1 MIDKKSI
8 STQKNTDA
16 KDEIDLGRLY
26 GSLLDHRWLIAGVTV
41 FFTLLG
47 VLYSMFSTPVYQ
59 ASSMIQVEST
69 QGNLVMNQLSGFL
82 PDAKPDSNAEIN
94 LLTSRMVL
102 GKTISDLNLDT
113 VVKPNYMP
121 VIGAGWARL
130 MGQTAPEVAVS
141 RFNVPAKMRGQ
152 ELTLSMGEN
161 QAWTLADEDGNALLN
176 GTVGQLATK
185 DDYSLLIS
193 DSTAEAGQEFS
204 ITKMSFLATYNGLFA
219 NLLVEDRGKDTGVL
233 NMTLTGTDPDKTQ
246 TVLNSIANNY
256 LLQNV
261 QRKSAEAEQS
271 LSFIQKQLPEVR
283 GKLDDSENKLNT
295 FRQTNDS
302 VDLSL
307 EAKSMLDT
315 MVNVDN
321 QLNELTFREAEIS
334 KLYTR
339 EHPAYRTLLEN
350 RKTLQS
356 EKSRLEKK
364 VGALPKTQQEIIRLT
379 RDVDAGQQ
387 VYMQLLNKQ
396 QELSINKASTVGNVR
411 IVDPALVQYK
421 PIAPRT
427 PLIIAI
433 AFILGLIF
441 STLYVLIKTIMV
453 RGVESPEQ
461 LENSG
466 INVYASI
473 PLSEWQQQKD
483 RQLYKLAKT
492 SGKKSIRSAELLAMA
507 NPADLA
513 VEAIRSLRTTM
524 HFAMLDAKNNMVMI
538 SGTSPGIGKT
548 FVSSNL
554 ATVVAQSGQRVVFV
568 DADMRK
574 GYAHELFQK
583 EGKRGLSDVL
593 ANQINLEQAI
603 QPTDID
609 NLHFVAR
616 GQIPPN
622 PSELLM
628 SQKFSQMMEELQ
640 KRYDIVIVDTPPILA
655 VTDAAVIGMQA
666 GTSLVVAGFE
676 KTTVKEVEVSIR
688 RFEQNGI
695 EIKGA
700 ILNLVMKKA
709 AGYYGYGY
717 YHYSYETQKS

>member
-1 MIDKKSI
+1 MDKKAI
-8 STQKNTDA
+8 STPKNADA

-26 GSLLDHRWLIAGVTV
+26 GSLLDHRWLIAGVTAL
-41 FFTLLG
+41 FTLIG
-47 VLYSMFSTPVYQ
+47 VLYAMFATPVYQ
-59 ASSMIQVEST
+59 ATALVQVEKT
-69 QGNLVMNQLSGFL
+69 QGNIVMNNLSGLL
-82 PDAKPDSNAEIN
+82 PDAKPNSNAEIE

-102 GKTISDLNLDT
+102 GKTIEDLGLDT
-113 VVKPNYMP
+113 GVEPHYFP
-121 VIGAGWARL
+121 LIGKGWARL
-130 MGQTAPEVAVS
+130 IGEAEPTLAVS
-141 RFNVPAKMRGQ
+141 RFRVPTPLLNQ
-152 ELTLSMGEN
+152 PLNLTLG
-161 QAWTLADEDGNALLN
+161 ADKRWTLSDDNDRTLLS
-176 GTVGQLATK
+176 GRVGQLATRG
-185 DDYSLLIS
+185 DFSLLIS
-193 DSTAEAGQEFS
+193 GSHAAAGQSFS
-204 ITKMSFLATYNGLFA
+204 LTKRAFLPTYNALFG
-219 NLLVEDRGKDTGVL
+219 NLVVEDRGKDSGVL
-233 NMTLTGTDPDKTQ
+233 NMTLTGTDPELTQ
-246 TVLNSIANNY
+246 RVLNSIADNY

-261 QRKSAEAEQS
+261 ARKSAEAEKS
-271 LSFIQKQLPEVR
+271 LSFVQKQLPEVR
-283 GKLDDSENKLNT
+283 ARLDEAENKLNA
-295 FRQTNDS
+295 FRQSNDS

-339 EHPAYRTLLEN
+339 EHPAYRTLLEK
-350 RKTLQS
+350 RQTLID
-356 EKSRLEKK
+356 EKKRLESK
-364 VGALPKTQQEIIRLT
+364 VGNLPRTQQEIIRLT
-379 RDVDAGQQ
+379 RDVDAGQA

-411 IVDPALVQYK
+411 IIDRALVQYK

-427 PLIIAI
+427 PLIVGIALV
-433 AFILGLIF
+433 LGLIF

-461 LENSG
+461 LENNG

-492 SGKKSIRSAELLAMA
+492 GVSKPLRSAELLALA

-524 HFAMLDAKNNMVMI
+524 HFAMLDAKNNVVMI

-574 GYAHELFQK
+574 GYAHDLFHK
-583 EGKRGLSDVL
+583 EGKKGLSDL
-593 ANQINLEQAI
+593 LSHQLTLEQAI
-603 QPTDID
+603 QPTDIP
-609 NLHFVAR
+609 NLDFVAR
-616 GQIPPN
+616 GQMPPN

-628 SQKFSQMMEELQ
+628 SQTFTQMLDALQ
-640 KRYDIVIVDTPPILA
+640 KQYDIVIVDTPPILA

-666 GTSLVVAGFE
+666 GTSLLVAGFE

-717 YHYSYETQKS
+717 YHYRYESQHS